1 MTDLDNLSRLLAIM
15 AKLRDPDGG
24 CPWDREQD
32 FASIAPYTIE
42 EAYEVAEAIA
52 QNDMTSLRD
61 ELGDLLLQ
69 VVFHARMAEEAGLF
83 AFDDVA
89 KAIADKMVRRHPHVF
104 GTAEIASAAAQT
116 TAWEEHKAA
125 ERRAKAA
132 SGKPVSALDGVG
144 LALPALMRASKI
156 QARAARVGFDWPD
169 ITPVFDKIEE
179 EIGELKAELGDDAVA
194 ERLEDETGD
203 LLFAVTN
210 LARHLKVDPETA
222 LRKATSKFEKRFYRV
237 EERLADAGKAQGH
250 ATLDEMEEEWRRAK
264 AEGL

>member
-144 LALPALMRASKI
+144 LALPALMRAAKI

-210 LARHLKVDPETA
+210 LARHLKIDPETA
-222 LRKATSKFEKRFYRV
+222 LRKATSKFEKRFHRV
-237 EERLADAGKAQGH
+237 EERLAAAGKAQGH